1 MPGVVMRVKGEEEK
15 LRPVMDFDLTYERTN
30 DEDED
35 VRRLTQQIMSS
46 LERLIR
52 LDPTQWFI
60 FHDMWNR
67 NQKAA
72 RAETALASR
81 S

>member
-1 MPGVVMRVKGEEEK
+1 MV
-15 LRPVMDFDLTYERTN
+15 RPVIDFDLAFEPSGN
-30 DEDED
+30 EEEDA
-35 VRRLTQQIMSS
+35 RRLTQAIMSS

-52 LDPTQWFI
+52 IDPTQWFI

-67 NQKAA
+67 DHKAA
-72 RAETALASR
+72 RAETALAHR